1 MQQPPLY
8 QPPIPEAKL
17 RSGIVFGPGRATR
30 MPEKGTREYLEL
42 VERMRGTAGQNQ

>member
-8 QPPIPEAKL
+8 TPPIPENNL
-17 RSGIVFGPGRATR
+17 RSGIVFGPGRSTR

-42 VERMRGTAGQNQ
+42 VERMRVLSGQNQ